1 MSLPAKST
9 LRRPF
14 TRSSD
19 GAVDQLLH
27 FSQTSSREKE
37 MANQFINRPLSCLTL
52 LLGSVFSPG
61 ALAVAGTAMVGAQDA
76 SVSPPALMLAKYW
89 QSGVDPA
96 AFLLSEK
103 LDGVRAFWDG
113 HTLRFRSGRR
123 IAAPDWFTSALPAT
137 ALDGELWLGR
147 GSFDRLSGIVRRNT
161 PVDVEWRE
169 VRYMIFDLPGATDT
183 FALRVQH
190 MNQVVMVARQPWL
203 QVVVQQRVLDAAA
216 LQALLQQTVQDGGEG
231 LVLHRANALW
241 SPGRSDALLKLK
253 PMPDEEARVVAHLPG
268 KGRNQGHMGA
278 LLLEMS
284 NGQRFALGTGFADA
298 QRVDPPPVGS
308 LVTYRYRDRTPK
320 GLPRFASFLRMRAPE

>member
-1 MSLPAKST
+1 MAHPFIS
-9 LRRPF
+9 RPF
-14 TRSSD
+14 
-19 GAVDQLLH
+19 
-27 FSQTSSREKE
+27 
-37 MANQFINRPLSCLTL
+37 SCLTL

-61 ALAVAGTAMVGAQDA
+61 AFAVAGTTMVDTQDV

-96 AFLLSEK
+96 AFLVSEK

-147 GSFDRLSGIVRRNT
+147 GSFDRLSGMVRRNT
-161 PVDVEWRE
+161 PVDAEWRE
-169 VRYMIFDLPGATDT
+169 LRYMIFDLPGASDT
-183 FALRVQH
+183 FALRVQRL
-190 MNQVVMVARQPWL
+190 NQVVVNALQPWL
-203 QVVVQQRVLDAAA
+203 QVVVQQRVPDAAA
-216 LQALLQQTVQDGGEG
+216 LQALLRQTVQNGGEG
-231 LVLHRANALW
+231 LVLHRTNALW

-268 KGRNQGHMGA
+268 KGRNQGRMGA

-298 QRVDPPPVGS
+298 QRADPPPVGS
-308 LVTYRYRDRTPK
+308 LVTYRYRDRTPR
-320 GLPRFASFLRMRAPE
+320 GLPRFASFLRIRAPE